1 MILGS
6 ITLLSPTA
14 TVWDAMRGKGLP
26 QGAVPSPGEIGRLDH
41 LATQLIQSQWA
52 VNTRVSY
59 NAWFST
65 WQEFAN
71 IHGFPVIPAQ
81 EVWMLRYFTLLA
93 CHYSAA
99 TVEVAAAS
107 MVAVHKVNNMPNP
120 IAASVAVHSLVK
132 SIKKNGM
139 VSSRA
144 QKLIIET
151 SFVVSM
157 CSQFLQWYPVYDDDV
172 FDPRQ
177 ENSQSIMWM
186 RGVAIILIGLACGL
200 RPGEVTKLTVCC
212 WEHALHGSVFLHV
225 KLAKNGINGVKSGA
239 YMIRDEGGF
248 AENYS
253 AISFF
258 EEFWFPFLAR
268 YGIMQ
273 TGSCTHLQHQAAHCS
288 ACPPLFP
295 TWPALRVGQLRAA
308 STSTVGIPRAPAVR
322 SLTTSAISD
331 VVKQWAK
338 AIGKEYRRYSGISF
352 RRGSISLAAAEKVA
366 RNIRKKQCRWRSD
379 NMQDHY
385 TVPTVEE
392 QLEYGKA
399 LQKMV
404 RRTRVNKSKQVHF
417 DE

>member
-1 MILGS
+1 
-6 ITLLSPTA
+6 
-14 TVWDAMRGKGLP
+14 
-26 QGAVPSPGEIGRLDH
+26 
-41 LATQLIQSQWA
+41 
-52 VNTRVSY
+52 
-59 NAWFST
+59 
-65 WQEFAN
+65 
-71 IHGFPVIPAQ
+71 
-81 EVWMLRYFTLLA
+81 
-93 CHYSAA
+93 
-99 TVEVAAAS
+99 
-107 MVAVHKVNNMPNP
+107 
-120 IAASVAVHSLVK
+120 
-132 SIKKNGM
+132 
-139 VSSRA
+139 
-144 QKLIIET
+144 
-151 SFVVSM
+151 
-157 CSQFLQWYPVYDDDV
+157 
-172 FDPRQ
+172 
-177 ENSQSIMWM
+177 
-186 RGVAIILIGLACGL
+186 
-200 RPGEVTKLTVCC
+200 
-212 WEHALHGSVFLHV
+212 
-225 KLAKNGINGVKSGA
+225 
-239 YMIRDEGGF
+239 
-248 AENYS
+248 
-253 AISFF
+253 
-258 EEFWFPFLAR
+258 
-268 YGIMQ
+268 MQ

-295 TWPALRVGQLRAA
+295 TWPALRAGQLRAA